1 MQSGKDHA
9 VPSHLGLC
17 VNGSR
22 KNEDKT
28 VLSFYVGSWHR
39 DLTGMGPGSWTQI
52 YYKPDTYGC
61 LVTTRGNNH
70 HASWGTLTSPQS
82 IPPPDGKD
90 LLKHFGSG
98 LASRH

>member
-28 VLSFYVGSWHR
+28 VISFYVGSWHR
-39 DLTGMGPGSWTQI
+39 DLQVWDLDLGHRSI
-52 YYKPDTYGC
+52 
-61 LVTTRGNNH
+61 
-70 HASWGTLTSPQS
+70 TSQTPM
-82 IPPPDGKD
+82 DVW
-90 LLKHFGSG
+90 
-98 LASRH
+98 